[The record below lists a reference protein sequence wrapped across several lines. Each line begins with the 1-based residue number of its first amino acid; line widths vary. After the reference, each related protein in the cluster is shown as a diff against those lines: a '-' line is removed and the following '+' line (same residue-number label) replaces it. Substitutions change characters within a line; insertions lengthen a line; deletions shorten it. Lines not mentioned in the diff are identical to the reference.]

1 MLKLIGIGIVALGFA
16 CEFNPLLVVVI
27 AGFVT
32 GLVGGMSLHDILAE
46 LGKGFVKNR
55 SILLPVVAI
64 IPVMGLLEK
73 YGLKIQA
80 QALIKKMKKATA
92 GRVILG
98 YTAIRQIS
106 ISLGLNFGGHAGMIR
121 PVIAPMAEGAAL
133 SQNPNISEKLLQSVK
148 AHASA
153 AENTG
158 AFFGEDIFI
167 AVGGV
172 VLMHNFFEAEG
183 MNVGLWSIALW
194 GIPTAIAAF
203 GVMVWRC
210 YVLDKRI
217 AREIAVNKKT
227 GGEEC

>member
-16 CEFNPLLVVVI
+16 CEVNPLLVVVL
-27 AGFVT
+27 AGFAT
-32 GLVGGMSLHDILAE
+32 GLVGGMSLHTILME
-46 LGKGFVKNR
+46 LGTGFVKNR
-55 SILLPVVAI
+55 SILLPVVMI
-64 IPVMGLLEK
+64 LPTMGLLEK

-80 QALIKKMKKATA
+80 QALIRKMKHATA
-92 GRVILG
+92 GHVILA

-106 ISLGLNFGGHAGMIR
+106 ISVGLNFGGHASMIR

-133 SQNPNISEKLLQSVK
+133 SQNPTISEKLLDSVK

-167 AVGGV
+167 AGGGV

-183 MNVGLWSIALW
+183 MKVGLWSIALW
-194 GIPTAIAAF
+194 GIPTALAAF
-203 GVMVWRC
+203 CVMTWRC
-210 YVLDKRI
+210 YLLDKRI
-217 AREIAVNKKT
+217 ALEGYEVDKNATKK
-227 GGEEC
+227 C

>member
-16 CEFNPLLVVVI
+16 CEVNPLLVVVI

-55 SILLPVVAI
+55 SILL
-64 IPVMGLLEK
+64 
-73 YGLKIQA
+73 
-80 QALIKKMKKATA
+80 
-92 GRVILG
+92 
-98 YTAIRQIS
+98 
-106 ISLGLNFGGHAGMIR
+106 IR